1 MAAIKVLH
9 STSSSFTNLHLSII
23 LGHAK
28 PLFNALTSGLKPH
41 TQLPACLTRRHDT
54 ATVHSATMASPHPPS
69 MHITV
74 SRTRPSGERPVVP
87 RDILARDAA
96 ILIRACASNERR
108 SVDARVGLNLR
119 RLLGA
124 RNGCPGPQPQKTHKY
139 FCLPST
145 MTFSKYLDVPRSPT
159 GHGLSS

>member
-9 STSSSFTNLHLSII
+9 STSSSFINLHLSII

-54 ATVHSATMASPHPPS
+54 ATVHSATMASPHPTS

-74 SRTRPSGERPVVP
+74 SLTRGQAPSCATRYSCTGCRTSY
-87 RDILARDAA
+87 
-96 ILIRACASNERR
+96 RACASNERR

-145 MTFSKYLDVPRSPT
+145 MTFSKYLDVPRSPA

>member
-9 STSSSFTNLHLSII
+9 STSSSFINLHLSMI

-54 ATVHSATMASPHPPS
+54 ATVQSATMASPHPPS

-74 SRTRPSGERPVVP
+74 SRTRPIAQSVP
-87 RDILARDAA
+87 RDVLARDAA

-124 RNGCPGPQPQKTHKY
+124 RNVVAQAHNRRRRTRDKY
-139 FCLPST
+139 FCAC
-145 MTFSKYLDVPRSPT
+145 RRRCR
-159 GHGLSS
+159 

>member
-9 STSSSFTNLHLSII
+9 STSSSFINLHLSII

-74 SRTRPSGERPVVP
+74 SRTRPSAQSVP
-87 RDILARDAA
+87 RDVLARDAA

-108 SVDARVGLNLR
+108 SVDARVGLRICVVFLVPGKSEMVAQAHNR
-119 RLLGA
+119 R
-124 RNGCPGPQPQKTHKY
+124 R
-139 FCLPST
+139 
-145 MTFSKYLDVPRSPT
+145 RT
-159 GHGLSS
+159 GTSACRRQ